1 MEQKSMCAEGKYMYN
16 LAADL
21 FPICRSIMGEG
32 TRKTLY
38 RLQQELPQLK
48 LYQVPSGTRV
58 FDWTIPKEW
67 NIEDAYI
74 EDGNGNK
81 IIDFKKN
88 NLHVVG
94 YSSPID
100 KIITFEELQ
109 SHLYSLP
116 EQPDWIPYVTSYYKE
131 HWGFCMSHSQ
141 RKNLPLGNY
150 HVVIKSKLED
160 GYLTYGELLIPGK
173 SKKEIFLSS
182 YICHPSMANN
192 ELSGPVLLVKLAQWL
207 LEKKDRYYSYRL
219 ILVPETIGS
228 ITYLSLN
235 LPYMKEN
242 IIAGYNITCVGD
254 DKQVSYVP
262 TRNGNTLSDRAALNI
277 LNNYVP
283 NFISYTFLQRGSDE
297 RQYNAPGI
305 DLPVCTICRS
315 KYHEYPEYHTSADNM
330 SFISVEGLQGS
341 FDLYTKIISAIEE
354 NRLYNCNCLC
364 EPQLGKRGLYPTE
377 SFKGS
382 TNMVKGMMDFLAYTD
397 GTHDLIEISDI
408 IQVPIMLLVEIAKK
422 LLKVGLVSIVEEG

>member
-1 MEQKSMCAEGKYMYN
+1 MEQQSMCAEGKYMYN

>member
-1 MEQKSMCAEGKYMYN
+1 MEQQSMCAEGKYMYN

-100 KIITFEELQ
+100 KIITFEDLQ

-354 NRLYNCNCLC
+354 NRLYNYNCLC

-422 LLKVGLVSIVEEG
+422 LLKVGLVSIVEED

>member
-1 MEQKSMCAEGKYMYN
+1 MEQQSMCAEGKYMYN

-192 ELSGPVLLVKLAQWL
+192 ELSSPVLLVKLAQWL

>member
-1 MEQKSMCAEGKYMYN
+1 MEQQSMCAEGKYMYN

-116 EQPDWIPYVTSYYKE
+116 EQPDLIPYVTSYYKE

-354 NRLYNCNCLC
+354 NRLYNYNCLC

-422 LLKVGLVSIVEEG
+422 LLKVGLVSIVEED

>member
-1 MEQKSMCAEGKYMYN
+1 MEQQSMCAEGKYMYN

-116 EQPDWIPYVTSYYKE
+116 EQPDWIPYVTSYYK
-131 HWGFCMSHSQ
+131 
-141 RKNLPLGNY
+141 
-150 HVVIKSKLED
+150 
-160 GYLTYGELLIPGK
+160 
-173 SKKEIFLSS
+173 
-182 YICHPSMANN
+182 
-192 ELSGPVLLVKLAQWL
+192 
-207 LEKKDRYYSYRL
+207 
-219 ILVPETIGS
+219 
-228 ITYLSLN
+228 
-235 LPYMKEN
+235 
-242 IIAGYNITCVGD
+242 
-254 DKQVSYVP
+254 
-262 TRNGNTLSDRAALNI
+262 
-277 LNNYVP
+277 
-283 NFISYTFLQRGSDE
+283 
-297 RQYNAPGI
+297 
-305 DLPVCTICRS
+305 
-315 KYHEYPEYHTSADNM
+315 
-330 SFISVEGLQGS
+330 
-341 FDLYTKIISAIEE
+341 
-354 NRLYNCNCLC
+354 
-364 EPQLGKRGLYPTE
+364 
-377 SFKGS
+377 
-382 TNMVKGMMDFLAYTD
+382 
-397 GTHDLIEISDI
+397 
-408 IQVPIMLLVEIAKK
+408 
-422 LLKVGLVSIVEEG
+422 

>member
-1 MEQKSMCAEGKYMYN
+1 M
-16 LAADL
+16 
-21 FPICRSIMGEG
+21 
-32 TRKTLY
+32 
-38 RLQQELPQLK
+38 
-48 LYQVPSGTRV
+48 
-58 FDWTIPKEW
+58 
-67 NIEDAYI
+67 
-74 EDGNGNK
+74 
-81 IIDFKKN
+81 
-88 NLHVVG
+88 
-94 YSSPID
+94 
-100 KIITFEELQ
+100 
-109 SHLYSLP
+109 
-116 EQPDWIPYVTSYYKE
+116 
-131 HWGFCMSHSQ
+131 
-141 RKNLPLGNY
+141 
-150 HVVIKSKLED
+150 
-160 GYLTYGELLIPGK
+160 
-173 SKKEIFLSS
+173 
-182 YICHPSMANN
+182 
-192 ELSGPVLLVKLAQWL
+192 
-207 LEKKDRYYSYRL
+207 
-219 ILVPETIGS
+219 
-228 ITYLSLN
+228 
-235 LPYMKEN
+235 
-242 IIAGYNITCVGD
+242 
-254 DKQVSYVP
+254 
-262 TRNGNTLSDRAALNI
+262 SDRAALNI

>member
-1 MEQKSMCAEGKYMYN
+1 MEQQSMCAEGKYMYN

-354 NRLYNCNCLC
+354 NRLYNYNCLC

-422 LLKVGLVSIVEEG
+422 LLKVGLVSIVEED